1 MDRFITRNGVPP
13 PKRKKSTTSNKNGTI
28 TSFFNSKASS
38 SSSSSNNKKMKTSTD
53 ATNVETEK
61 KDNTLTP
68 STTSKRKHK
77 DIEKEKTPVVEMKQA
92 LTPGSTPTDKSN
104 SDNSTLYLAGE

>member
-1 MDRFITRNGVPP
+1 MVYHHQKEKINNFQ
-13 PKRKKSTTSNKNGTI
+13 KNGTI
-28 TSFFNSKASS
+28 TFFNLKA

-77 DIEKEKTPVVEMKQA
+77 DIEKEKTPVVEIKQA

-104 SDNSTLYLAGE
+104 SDIQS